1 MEQWTSTDLHHAINS
16 TPSDDELSDLLEDIE
31 RIVNRKRTEIQMC
44 WQETKADYMRQYDRQ
59 TTLLVGSG
67 GRIGACQR
75 LHKKLVDALR
85 RERINLMREL
95 GDARKEEAV
104 LRCRAI
110 EYVVQKGGYDCRTG
124 LFDLVQFP
132 SGSIVP
138 CGDIENRE
146 LQGLAFVPDLVFDS
160 VDDGFEGRE

>member
-44 WQETKADYMRQYDRQ
+44 WQETKADYMRRYDRQ

-110 EYVVQKGGYDCRTG
+110 EYVVQKEGYDCRTG
-124 LFDLVQFP
+124 LCDLVQSP
-132 SGSIVP
+132 NESSVLV
-138 CGDIENRE
+138 CDTEYTEQR
-146 LQGLAFVPDLVFDS
+146 GLTFVPDLVARTSNDES
-160 VDDGFEGRE
+160 VGGV